1 MSRGAAPKLAQFLIG
16 LLLRRTLRDT
26 KKIFPMDE
34 MLDPEMARLR
44 AMRVADLIDGLVGL
58 DREPFEWEQYKK
70 VLREKMAAAGA
81 AKLSDLMRI
90 EFERSATV

>member
-1 MSRGAAPKLAQFLIG
+1 
-16 LLLRRTLRDT
+16 
-26 KKIFPMDE
+26 
-34 MLDPEMARLR
+34 
-44 AMRVADLIDGLVGL
+44 MRVADLIDGLVGL

>member
-1 MSRGAAPKLAQFLIG
+1 LLVG

-26 KKIFPMDE
+26 KEIFPMDE

-90 EFERSATV
+90 RI

>member
-1 MSRGAAPKLAQFLIG
+1 MSAPDAFEG
-16 LLLRRTLRDT
+16 S
-26 KKIFPMDE
+26 PE
-34 MLDPEMARLR
+34 LDQAGEP
-44 AMRVADLIDGLVGL
+44 MRVADLIDGLVGL

>member
-1 MSRGAAPKLAQFLIG
+1 MLVG
-16 LLLRRTLRDT
+16 LLLRRALRDT
-26 KKIFPMDE
+26 REILPMDE

-90 EFERSATV
+90 EFERSTTV

>member
-1 MSRGAAPKLAQFLIG
+1 
-16 LLLRRTLRDT
+16 
-26 KKIFPMDE
+26 MDE

-90 EFERSATV
+90 EFERSVTV

>member
-1 MSRGAAPKLAQFLIG
+1 
-16 LLLRRTLRDT
+16 LLLRNT
-26 KKIFPMDE
+26 KENLPMDE

-90 EFERSATV
+90 RI

>member
-1 MSRGAAPKLAQFLIG
+1 
-16 LLLRRTLRDT
+16 
-26 KKIFPMDE
+26 MDE

-70 VLREKMAAAGA
+70 VL
-81 AKLSDLMRI
+81 
-90 EFERSATV
+90 

>member
-1 MSRGAAPKLAQFLIG
+1 
-16 LLLRRTLRDT
+16 
-26 KKIFPMDE
+26 MDE

-58 DREPFEWEQYKK
+58 DRKPFEWEQYKN
-70 VLREKMAAAGA
+70 VLREKMVAAGA
-81 AKLSDLMRI
+81 AKLSDLMRT